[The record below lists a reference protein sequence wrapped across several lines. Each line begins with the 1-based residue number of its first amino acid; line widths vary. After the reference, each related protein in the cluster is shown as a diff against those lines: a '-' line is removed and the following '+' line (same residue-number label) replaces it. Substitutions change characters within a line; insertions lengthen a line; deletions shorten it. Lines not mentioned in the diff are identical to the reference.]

1 MKNSKLLELA
11 SLMTSS
17 NYYNVGNLP
26 LDNCPSMPYKFAS
39 KGKKKRQM
47 YRHKLHK

>member
-1 MKNSKLLELA
+1 MRNSKLLGLA

-17 NYYNVGNLP
+17 YNYGNGSNNSSL
-26 LDNCPSMPYKFAS
+26 SKKFAS